1 MALQLIIDGY
11 NFIGFHE
18 GLSKKLEAQRNQLI
32 SLLSSYQKVKHIPI
46 CVVFDGWKEG
56 HLTQNFEMRDGIEVI
71 YSRQGEK
78 ADQVIIRFI
87 KNLKE
92 KCIVVS
98 SDREIRDCARQ
109 FGSVSLTI
117 GEFRPKLEEADLE
130 EEAEILKNKGEEK
143 DRPSTFGKKTGNPG
157 KLSKRD
163 RVKKSKL
170 KKL

>member
-1 MALQLIIDGY
+1 MAIQLIIDGY
-11 NFIGFHE
+11 NFIGYHE
-18 GLSKKLEAQRNQLI
+18 GLSKKLEAQRNELI
-32 SLLSSYQKVKHIPI
+32 VLLSSYRKVKLIPI

-78 ADQVIIRFI
+78 ADQVINRFI

-109 FGSVSLTI
+109 FGAVSLTI
-117 GEFRPKLEEADLE
+117 GEFRPKLEEAASH
-130 EEAEILKNKGEEK
+130 EEAEYLKNKGEEK
-143 DRPSTFGKKTGNPG
+143 ERPSTYGKKTGNPS

-163 RVKKSKL
+163 RVKKNKL